1 MTLVGTTKTPRNTL
15 STGSKRLFVNDDQLE
30 LRNGGPRAVLI
41 SETEVNL
48 GK

>member
-1 MTLVGTTKTPRNTL
+1 MTLVGTAKTPRNIL
-15 STGSKRLFVNDDQLE
+15 VTGGKRLCVNDDQLE